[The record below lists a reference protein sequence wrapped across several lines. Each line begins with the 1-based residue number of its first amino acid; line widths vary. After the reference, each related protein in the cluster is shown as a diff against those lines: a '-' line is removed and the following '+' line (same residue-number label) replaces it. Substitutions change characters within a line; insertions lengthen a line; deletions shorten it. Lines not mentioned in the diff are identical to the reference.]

1 MFDFIRTHQR
11 LMQLILLIL
20 ILPSFVFFGIQG
32 YNRLQGGGEGVAK
45 VGGQT
50 ITEGELDAAQREQ
63 IQRMQQRF
71 GAGVDPKLVDT
82 PEMRAQTLDG
92 LVAQRALVLE
102 AQRNGLGASD
112 RKLQETIMAIPAL
125 QDEGHF
131 SPDRYRSL
139 LAAQGIT
146 PVGFEARLREDLAL
160 QRMNA
165 AIQDSVMIPQKV
177 ADRIA
182 TIVEQQRDVA
192 PATLKVADFARQ
204 VKLAPDAV
212 QKEYDA
218 HPEQYQTPEQVKAQY
233 LVLSPETLTSSAV
246 VSADAARQYYDQ
258 NKKRYEVPEQRR
270 ASHILIAVAKDAS
283 EADRA
288 KARAKAEEALVKV
301 RANPGDFAKL
311 AKQYSDDP
319 GSAEKG
325 GDLDFLAKGA
335 TVPPFEAAMFQLKEK
350 QISDLVATDFG
361 FHIIEVTAIKPA
373 VVKGFDEVKGEIDAE
388 LTKQA
393 AQKKFTDTAEAF
405 SNAVYEQGDA
415 LDPIAKKFGLA
426 LQTAEN
432 VARVT
437 NATDKQDP
445 AKPLTNPKVITAL
458 FSADSL
464 KTRRNT
470 EAVEIAP
477 NTLVAARVIDYKPA
491 IRKPLAEVADA
502 IKTMLAGREAKQLA
516 EQTGKTKLS
525 QLQRGEAAGEIDF
538 GAQKTISRTNGSGYP
553 PEALTEIFKADAR
566 KLPAYAGLQLPSGDF
581 AVYRIVKVTAPA
593 DANPVQRAALTQTLT
608 KQSGA
613 LEFDAYLA
621 DLRRRAKV
629 QIFAP
634 YAELLNKKPLAGTS
648 QTVP

>member
-11 LMQLILLIL
+11 LVMLILLFL
-20 ILPSFVFFGIQG
+20 ILPSFVFFGIHG
-32 YNRLQGGGEGVAK
+32 YDRLQGGGQGVAK

-50 ITEGELDAAQREQ
+50 ITEAELDASQREQ
-63 IQRMQQRF
+63 LQRMQQRA
-71 GAGVDPKLVDT
+71 GAGFDPKLFDT
-82 PEMRAQTLDG
+82 PEMRARTLDV
-92 LVAQRALVLE
+92 LVAQRALAIE
-102 AQRNGLGASD
+102 AQRSGLGVSD

-125 QDEGHF
+125 QDEGRF

-139 LAAQGIT
+139 LAAQGMT

-160 QRMNA
+160 QRMNG
-165 AIQDSVMIPQKV
+165 AIQDSVLIPQKV
-177 ADRIA
+177 ADRIV

-192 PATLKVADFARQ
+192 QATYKVADFVGQ

-218 HPEQYQTPEQVKAQY
+218 HPERYQTPEQVKAHF
-233 LVLSPETLTSSAV
+233 LVLSPTTLAPQVTVA
-246 VSADAARQYYDQ
+246 ADAARQYYEQ
-258 NKKRYEVPEQRR
+258 NKKRYEVPEERR
-270 ASHILIAVAKDAS
+270 ARHILIAVAKDAS
-283 EADRA
+283 PADRA
-288 KARAKAEEALVKV
+288 KARAKAEEVLAKV

-335 TVPPFEAAMFQLKEK
+335 TVPPFEAAMFQLKEN

-373 VVKGFDEVKGEIDAE
+373 VVKSFEQVKGEIDAE
-388 LTKQA
+388 LAKQA
-393 AQKKFTDTAEAF
+393 ALKKFTDTAEAF
-405 SNAVYEQGDA
+405 SNAVYEQGDT

-432 VARVT
+432 VTRTPVE
-437 NATDKQDP
+437 KQDP
-445 AKPLTNPKVITAL
+445 AKPLSDPKVIAAL

-491 IRKPLAEVADA
+491 ARKPLAEVADA
-502 IKTMLAGREAKQLA
+502 IKSMLVERAAKQLA
-516 EQTGKTKLS
+516 EQAGKTRLA
-525 QLQRGEAAGEIDF
+525 QLQRGETSGEIDF
-538 GAQKTISRTNGSGYP
+538 GAQKTISRTSGSGYP
-553 PEALTEIFKADAR
+553 PEVLTEIFKADAS
-566 KLPAYAGLQLPSGDF
+566 KLPAYTALQLPSGDF
-581 AVYRIVKVTAPA
+581 AIYRIVKVTAPA
-593 DANPVQRAALTQTLT
+593 NADAAQRAALTQSLT
-608 KQSGA
+608 RQTGA

-634 YAELLNKKPLAGTS
+634 YADLLHKTVSSGNS
-648 QTVP
+648 QGVP